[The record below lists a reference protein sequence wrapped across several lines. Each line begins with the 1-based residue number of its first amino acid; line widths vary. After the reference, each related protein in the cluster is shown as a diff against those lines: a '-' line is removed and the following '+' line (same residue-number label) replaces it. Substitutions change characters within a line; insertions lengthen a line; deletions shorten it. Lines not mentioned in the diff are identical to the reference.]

1 MWLTGNEKPVT
12 LWTFFHDNRKALRR
26 LMKLVKA
33 AAKAGLVGFALHALD
48 GTKLSAACSTET
60 ALHRAALEKKLAR
73 LDETVDQAM
82 KEVEANEKA
91 PSADWTMPAELE
103 SSKALRETVR
113 KALAQLDEAEAE
125 HLNIR
130 EPEARVKKTRE
141 GLKLGYNA
149 QIVVDHD
156 SDLIVAEDVVTD
168 ANDFAQL
175 VPLVEAVKET
185 LGKTAEETV
194 ADKGYASGA
203 QFLEAERRHL
213 PVLVAPPDDA

>member
-1 MWLTGNEKPVT
+1 
-12 LWTFFHDNRKALRR
+12 
-26 LMKLVKA
+26 
-33 AAKAGLVGFALHALD
+33 
-48 GTKLSAACSTET
+48 
-60 ALHRAALEKKLAR
+60 
-73 LDETVDQAM
+73 M